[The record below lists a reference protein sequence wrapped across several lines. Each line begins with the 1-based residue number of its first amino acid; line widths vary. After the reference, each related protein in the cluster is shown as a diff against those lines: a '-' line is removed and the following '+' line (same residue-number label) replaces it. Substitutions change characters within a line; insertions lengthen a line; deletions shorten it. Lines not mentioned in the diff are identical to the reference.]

1 MRQFRKLGD
10 TIMRDDLKN
19 MAISQLKRAIEMA
32 RSIVEARE
40 PGQYLTRDVER
51 FVAYAV
57 VAVAEITGE
66 QSVFSTK
73 IAQILDWEWT
83 TSLTAEGICGVIE
96 AVIAAID
103 SGLLEGYGKLIRGDL
118 FSDYLDMAHYLLDE
132 GYKDAAAVIA
142 GSSLEVQ
149 LRSLCDRQDIPTG
162 DGEDGKEIPKKAESL
177 NTELRKQGCYDK
189 TEQKLVTAW
198 LGIRNDAAH
207 GNYENYSSDMV
218 ESMVMGIRGFISNH
232 S

>member
-1 MRQFRKLGD
+1 
-10 TIMRDDLKN
+10 MRDDLKD
-19 MAISQLKRAIEMA
+19 MAISQLRRAIEMA
-32 RSIVEARE
+32 RSLVEERE
-40 PGQYLTRDVER
+40 PSQYQMRDLKR
-51 FVAYAV
+51 FVSYTV

-66 QSVFSTK
+66 QSVFSEK
-73 IAQILDWEWT
+73 IAEILDWEWT
-83 TSLTAEGICGVIE
+83 AAYTAEGICGIIE
-96 AVIAAID
+96 AAIAAIE

-118 FSDYLDMAHYLLDE
+118 FSDYLDMARYLLNE

-149 LRSLCDRQDIPTG
+149 LRSLCDRHDISTSDDKG
-162 DGEDGKEIPKKAESL
+162 GKETPKNAEGL
-177 NTELRKQGCYDK
+177 NMELRRHECYDK

-207 GNYENYSSDMV
+207 GNYENYTSDMV
-218 ESMVMGIRGFISNH
+218 KSMEMGIRGFISNH